1 MTSTPSISMGKVGLR
16 EEPASDQYSCGII
29 INNLTTYSVFSFFD
43 LLLSSRL
50 LVLLPHKFALCRA
63 EESSR
68 RAEESSR
75 RTSVILWGQRF
86 TLYYFFCLTGQPQCF
101 LTILENLESIA
112 ALRCYKPGMK
122 EVTQCCN
129 KWAGSRPFS
138 SNSLFIVEGC
148 FFCENCG
155 REDMGGRRRGH
166 FQDSDLVWFWQ
177 Q

>member
-1 MTSTPSISMGKVGLR
+1 MTSTPSISTGKVGLR
-16 EEPASDQYSCGII
+16 EEPASDQYSCGMI

-68 RAEESSR
+68 R
-75 RTSVILWGQRF
+75 TSVILWGQRS
-86 TLYYFFCLTGQPQCF
+86 TLYYFFCLTGQSQCF